1 MTSGAANRPLGL
13 DAAATAALV
22 AYSAIAALGFARVFG
37 DWEFAPDLLA
47 IVIVGH
53 GTSFLLRRVHL
64 SGWLTVGLVVVVLAW
79 LTAWLHY
86 PDTFATLFPTTE
98 TWTIVG
104 DDISLARQQF
114 RDAVAPVAYVGG
126 FATLASVG
134 TGLAVVLGDTFA
146 FRAGARGEALV
157 PAGVLFVFVAAVGS
171 GRDRVALTVLLVA
184 AGVMATIMLRL
195 LFESPPR
202 TTLGRARPRLA
213 LVMPAAILTVSLV
226 AVIAWAFG
234 PRLPGANAEPLYKT
248 RGRGGGVTE
257 VISPLVDIRG
267 RLVKRSATVLFDV
280 RAAEP
285 AYWRVSS
292 LPEFDGETWRLPDR
306 ALEDVDGTL
315 GAAPA
320 GALENRQRVTIAALD
335 GSLVPAAAEPIAA
348 SGPLLRW
355 SPDTSTLVKIEEPL
369 APGDL
374 YDIVSAM
381 PRHEPDELAAATSST
396 PPDPIYL
403 ELPAG
408 FPSAVADLAADVTAG
423 AASSYQAARQ
433 LQAWFRAEFEYSLE
447 VPQGHGNSAI
457 EAFVRQ
463 RIGYCEQFAGTY
475 AAMMRSI
482 GIPARVAVGFT
493 PGLVQADGSYQVL
506 GRNAHAWPEVW
517 FDQFGWVGFEPTP
530 GRGAPGAERHTGV
543 AAAQDETVGGGEN
556 LDGNGDDGPGVP
568 APAAP
573 VDPRGPTDPD
583 ARGPNVEE
591 TPAGQ
596 EQAATEGGQGGGLTW
611 RTVWYGFLVLLA
623 LAWLPL
629 IVRKWRRRHPRG
641 SAEEYVADLW
651 RRTVRAVEIVGVRC
665 PPSATPVEVADSA
678 APRLAVASRP
688 LHSLAAV
695 VTATAYSPPGQ
706 FEPGRVRR
714 SGSSTLTDASRW
726 CRQVE
731 EIARE
736 TMSPTERLRH
746 HFTEWR

>member
-1 MTSGAANRPLGL
+1 VSERAANRPLGL
-13 DAAATAALV
+13 DAAATVAL
-22 AYSAIAALGFARVFG
+22 ATYSAVAALGFARVFG
-37 DWEFAPDLLA
+37 DWEFARELLA

-53 GTSFLLRRVHL
+53 GTSFLLRRVQL
-64 SGWLTVGLVVVVLAW
+64 SGWLTVSLLVVVLGW
-79 LTAWLHY
+79 LIASLHY
-86 PDTFATLFPTTE
+86 PDTFATLFPSTE
-98 TWTIVG
+98 TWTIAS

-126 FATLASVG
+126 FAVLASIG
-134 TGLAVVLGDTFA
+134 TGFAVVLGDTFA

-157 PAGVLFVFVAAVGS
+157 PAGVLFVFVAAVGT
-171 GRDRVALTVLLVA
+171 GQDRVVLTVLLVA
-184 AGVMATIMLRL
+184 AGLLATIMLRL
-195 LFESPPR
+195 LFENPPR

-213 LVMPAAILTVSLV
+213 LVMPAAIMTASLV
-226 AVIAWAFG
+226 AIVAWALG

-257 VISPLVDIRG
+257 VVSPLVDIRG

-280 RAAEP
+280 RAAAP

-292 LPEFDGETWRLPDR
+292 LPEFDGQTWRLPDR
-306 ALEDVDGTL
+306 ALEDVEGTL
-315 GAAPA
+315 AAAPV
-320 GALENRQRVTIAALD
+320 GAVENRQRVTIGSLD
-335 GSLVPAAAEPIAA
+335 GSLVPAAAEPVAA

-381 PRHEPDELAAATSST
+381 PRFDPEQLATATSDT

-403 ELPAG
+403 ELPDG
-408 FPSAVADLAADVTAG
+408 FPSGVADLAADVTAG
-423 AASSYQAARQ
+423 AGSTYQAARQ
-433 LQAWFRAEFEYSLE
+433 LQAWFRAEFDYSLE

-493 PGLVQADGSYQVL
+493 PGLVQPDGSYQVL

-517 FDQFGWVGFEPTP
+517 FDEFGWVGFEPTP

-543 AAAQDETVGGGEN
+543 AADQDETVGGGDNVDGE
-556 LDGNGDDGPGVP
+556 GNGDGDGVP

-573 VDPRGPTDPD
+573 VEPRAPTDPD
-583 ARGPNVEE
+583 ARNPNAAESPGGPQ
-591 TPAGQ
+591 PAADG
-596 EQAATEGGQGGGLTW
+596 AGGGGLTW

-629 IVRKWRRRHPRG
+629 IVRKWRRRHHRG

-688 LHSLAAV
+688 LHELASV

-714 SGSSTLTDASRW
+714 SGSSTLTDAARW
-726 CRQVE
+726 CRQIE

-736 TMSPTERLRH
+736 TMSPSERLRH